1 MLIQR
6 DNFKRFLSKRFNFYH
21 IKMNSEQPKSRSA
34 ALSKDF
40 MNLQD
45 QYLSSIKDVRRSRNG
60 GGGGGAAAGI
70 GYVEVKKLDYRHSL
84 SQGHGKRMFRYF
96 TLESLLL
103 LVCLT
108 VSLLVLPVVLPPL
121 PPPPFLLLLLPIL
134 ILALLML
141 LAFMPSGV
149 REVTHA
155 YA

>member
-1 MLIQR
+1 
-6 DNFKRFLSKRFNFYH
+6 
-21 IKMNSEQPKSRSA
+21 MNSEQPKSRSA

-40 MNLQD
+40 INLQD

-60 GGGGGAAAGI
+60 GVAAAA
-70 GYVEVKKLDYRHSL
+70 GYVEVKKLDYRRSL

-121 PPPPFLLLLLPIL
+121 PPPPFLLLLLPIF

>member
-1 MLIQR
+1 
-6 DNFKRFLSKRFNFYH
+6 
-21 IKMNSEQPKSRSA
+21 MNSEHPRSRP
-34 ALSKDF
+34 ALSKELI
-40 MNLQD
+40 NLQD
-45 QYLSSIKDVRRSRNG
+45 QYLNSIKDVRRSRNG
-60 GGGGGAAAGI
+60 
-70 GYVEVKKLDYRHSL
+70 YLEVKKMDYDHHHQRRSL
-84 SQGHGKRMFRYF
+84 ISQGHGKRIFRYF

-121 PPPPFLLLLLPIL
+121 PPPPFLLLLLPIF

-149 REVTHA
+149 REVAHA